1 MDVKPMI
8 RSCGEVAMDIKSH
21 DSFIQRGTVG
31 DRGLRGLGQ
40 EGDYPV
46 TTRVILSH
54 FNASLTVRGKVVG
67 QCP

>member
-1 MDVKPMI
+1 MNLSSGKVDMGV
-8 RSCGEVAMDIKSH
+8 KSH
-21 DSFIQRGTVG
+21 DSFIRRGTVG

-54 FNASLTVRGKVVG
+54 FNASLTVTGKVTMDLV
-67 QCP
+67 P